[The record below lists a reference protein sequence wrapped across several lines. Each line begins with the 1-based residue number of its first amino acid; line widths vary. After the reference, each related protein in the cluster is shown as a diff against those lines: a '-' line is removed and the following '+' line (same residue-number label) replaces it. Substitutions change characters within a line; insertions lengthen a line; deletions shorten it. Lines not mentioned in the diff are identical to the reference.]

1 MQLKYYNQR
10 LAGSEMTT
18 SRYILISLAILI
30 LSSCITPTS
39 SLTGTPSDLSLA
51 TKFAAISGQNYTL
64 ATTLW
69 RDGQPIS
76 PPDGKPLIVV
86 VNIIESNAEIFS
98 TEVRADSLWIISGNQ
113 VWSGIF
119 STENRSGVP
128 VHIRE
133 KIARDGPKWGP
144 GIQVDVVVSL
154 LDKEERFYLLKA
166 ENQLI
171 QRTD

>member
-1 MQLKYYNQR
+1 
-10 LAGSEMTT
+10 MTT
-18 SRYILISLAILI
+18 SRYIIISLAILI
-30 LSSCITPTS
+30 LSGCETPTS
-39 SLTGTPSDLSLA
+39 PLTGIPSDLSLA
-51 TKFAAISGQNYTL
+51 TNVAAISGQNYTL
-64 ATTLW
+64 STTLW
-69 RDGQPIS
+69 RDFQPIS

-119 STENRSGVP
+119 STENRPGGP
-128 VHIRE
+128 AHIRE

>member
-1 MQLKYYNQR
+1 M
-10 LAGSEMTT
+10 
-18 SRYILISLAILI
+18 
-30 LSSCITPTS
+30 
-39 SLTGTPSDLSLA
+39 
-51 TKFAAISGQNYTL
+51 
-64 ATTLW
+64 
-69 RDGQPIS
+69 
-76 PPDGKPLIVV
+76 V

-119 STENRSGVP
+119 STENRPGGP
-128 VHIRE
+128 AHIRE
-133 KIARDGPKWGP
+133 KIARDGPKWGA
-144 GIQVDVVVSL
+144 GIQVDVVVRL

>member
-1 MQLKYYNQR
+1 M
-10 LAGSEMTT
+10 
-18 SRYILISLAILI
+18 
-30 LSSCITPTS
+30 
-39 SLTGTPSDLSLA
+39 
-51 TKFAAISGQNYTL
+51 
-64 ATTLW
+64 
-69 RDGQPIS
+69 
-76 PPDGKPLIVV
+76 V

>member
-1 MQLKYYNQR
+1 
-10 LAGSEMTT
+10 MTT
-18 SRYILISLAILI
+18 SRYIIISLAILI
-30 LSSCITPTS
+30 FAGCETPTS
-39 SLTGTPSDLSLA
+39 PLTETPSNLSLA
-51 TKFAAISGQNYTL
+51 TKVVAISGQSYML
-64 ATTLW
+64 STTLW
-69 RDGQPIS
+69 RDFQPIS

-86 VNIIESNAEIFS
+86 VNIIESNAEVFS
-98 TEVRADSLWIISGNQ
+98 TGVRADSLWIISGNQ

-119 STENRSGVP
+119 STEDRPGP
-128 VHIRE
+128 PAHIHE

-154 LDKEERFYLLKA
+154 LDKEERSYLLKA